1 MPRHLIAACAVVAFT
16 TLTYAADTS
25 PVADAAMAK
34 DAATVKALIAKG
46 ADINTPQGDGMSA
59 LHWAAKNGDAPLA
72 QMLLYAG
79 ANVRAT
85 TRLGGY
91 TALHLASEAGA
102 TDVVKTLL
110 AAGANPNAPTS
121 TGATAL
127 MLAATSG

>member
-1 MPRHLIAACAVVAFT
+1 MVVARAFQARDRVGGPERAALRS
-16 TLTYAADTS
+16 TLRGTVMRNFVALLAVASLATLVHAADTS

-85 TRLGGY
+85 TRL
-91 TALHLASEAGA
+91 
-102 TDVVKTLL
+102 
-110 AAGANPNAPTS
+110 
-121 TGATAL
+121 
-127 MLAATSG
+127 